1 MCLQTCPQ
9 EEQLPHR
16 GHCGEVR
23 DEGIVPERRPQQRR
37 TDEGKLRLFRPRPE
51 RISAAAHAIAPTF
64 AALSS
69 LALYT
74 SPDSE
79 QLHTDARP
87 THPPL

>member
-16 GHCGEVR
+16 GHCGEGR

-37 TDEGKLRLFRPRPE
+37 TDEGKLRLFRPRQE
-51 RISAAAHAIAPTF
+51 RISAAAHATAPTF

-74 SPDSE
+74 CPDSE
-79 QLHTDARP
+79 QLHTDAQP